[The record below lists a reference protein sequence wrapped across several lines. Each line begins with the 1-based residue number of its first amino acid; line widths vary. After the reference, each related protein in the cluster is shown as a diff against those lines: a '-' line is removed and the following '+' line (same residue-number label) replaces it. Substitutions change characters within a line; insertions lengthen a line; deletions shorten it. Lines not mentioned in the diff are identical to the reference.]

1 MLAFVGTEC
10 LKFVRVG
17 EVSLEGEESLEV
29 GYEDSVVGDVLDSVI
44 PCRSTANDIQWC
56 CNSCS

>member
-17 EVSLEGEESLEV
+17 EVSFEGEESLDV

-44 PCRSTANDIQWC
+44 PCRSKRC
-56 CNSCS
+56 CLKACGLMTF

>member
-17 EVSLEGEESLEV
+17 EVSLEGEESLDV

-44 PCRSTANDIQWC
+44 PCRSTANDIPW
-56 CNSCS
+56 